1 LPESIFGGES
11 GGNAMQ
17 LACIPSPYS
26 QTLDEFCAD
35 NQYFLFVYHDSVFVC
50 VGGRDAT
57 DDGTH
62 YVVKELGKDDPSIL
76 LGSVM
81 VTPADL
87 CILEEAGH

>member
-1 LPESIFGGES
+1 MPESAFGGES
-11 GGNAMQ
+11 GGNVMK

-35 NQYFLFVYHDSVFVC
+35 NQHFLFVYHDSVFVC

-57 DDGTH
+57 EDGIH
-62 YVVKELGKDDPSIL
+62 YLVKELGKDDPSIL

-81 VTPADL
+81 VTPAYL
-87 CILEEAGH
+87 HILEEARH

>member
-1 LPESIFGGES
+1 
-11 GGNAMQ
+11 MK

-26 QTLDEFCAD
+26 QTLAEFCVD
-35 NQYFLFVYHDSVFVC
+35 NHHLLFVYHDSVFVC

-81 VTPADL
+81 VTPAYL
-87 CILEEAGH
+87 HILEEARH